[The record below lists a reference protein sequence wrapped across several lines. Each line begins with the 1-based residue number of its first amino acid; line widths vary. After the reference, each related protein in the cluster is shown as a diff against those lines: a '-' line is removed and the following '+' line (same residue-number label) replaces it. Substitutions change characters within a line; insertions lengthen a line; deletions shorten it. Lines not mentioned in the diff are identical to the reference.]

1 MTIFKVVLLTLIRFK
16 LWNTLIGIPNITTSI
31 LFIFYLVH
39 ILIQEYTLGG
49 GGGLGEKC
57 EKIEKR
63 FFSKNDLH
71 I

>member
-49 GGGLGEKC
+49 GGGAGREM
-57 EKIEKR
+57 
-63 FFSKNDLH
+63 
-71 I
+71 